1 MENIH
6 DIGFSPDQKHL
17 VVLQKLNQAE
27 FIVYEGYRLNKL
39 PNVKI
44 TEDKNKKNETTLTS
58 FAFSPNN
65 DLLVVGSIEGAIY
78 GFKIEEGG
86 NKFNPQVQY
95 TYFIGDKSIDFNVSS
110 ITINK
115 NNQVAVCAN
124 NRIYILKGNDETK

>member
-1 MENIH
+1 MT
-6 DIGFSPDQKHL
+6 
-17 VVLQKLNQAE
+17 
-27 FIVYEGYRLNKL
+27 KL

-44 TEDKNKKNETTLTS
+44 TEDKNKKNETTLKS

-78 GFKIEEGG
+78 GFKIEEQG

-95 TYFIGDKSIDFNVSS
+95 TYFIGDKNIDFNVSS
-110 ITINK
+110 ISINK